1 MRLRITQPPTGN
13 IDGIT
18 LDHFRWGQV
27 YELSPT
33 LASLFLSKG
42 WAEPAPLVLLVDDQ
56 DEVRQLTA
64 RVLKVNGYDVIEA
77 LDGGDAL
84 SSLCR
89 YAPDLV
95 ILDLNMPL
103 VDGWQFREEQQRLAD
118 ERLAAIPVLLMTG
131 EEDAADHAAKLQAV
145 GLVKKP
151 FEVAHFLRAVERA
164 LPS

>member
-1 MRLRITQPPTGN
+1 MRLRITRPPTGS

-33 LASLFLSKG
+33 LASLFLSEG
-42 WAEPAPLVLLVDDQ
+42 WAEPAPLVLVVDDQ
-56 DEVRQLTA
+56 DEVRELTV
-64 RVLKVNGYDVIEA
+64 RVLKSHGYDVIEA

-95 ILDLNMPL
+95 ILDLNMPAM
-103 VDGWQFREEQQRLAD
+103 DGWQFRAEQQRLTD

-131 EEDAADHAAKLQAV
+131 EEDADEHAEKLRVA

-151 FEVAHFLRAVERA
+151 FEVAQFLKAVQRA
-164 LPS
+164 LPC

>member
-1 MRLRITQPPTGN
+1 MRLRITQSPTGSV
-13 IDGIT
+13 DGIR

-27 YELSPT
+27 YELSST
-33 LASLFLSKG
+33 LAALFLAKG

-95 ILDLNMPL
+95 ILDLNMPS
-103 VDGWQFREEQQRLAD
+103 VNGWQFRAEQQRLAD

-131 EEDAADHAAKLQAV
+131 EEDAAEHAEKLRAV

-151 FEVAHFLRAVERA
+151 FEVTQLLKAVQRA
-164 LPS
+164 LPC

>member
-1 MRLRITQPPTGN
+1 MRLRITQPPTGS

-42 WAEPAPLVLLVDDQ
+42 WAEPAPLVLVVDDQ
-56 DEVRQLTA
+56 DEVRQLTV
-64 RVLKVNGYDVIEA
+64 RLLRVNGYDVIEA

-95 ILDLNMPL
+95 ILDLNMPS
-103 VDGWQFREEQQRLAD
+103 VNGWQFRAEQQRLPD

-131 EEDAADHAAKLQAV
+131 EEDADEHAEKLRVA

-151 FEVAHFLRAVERA
+151 FEVAQFLKAVQRV
-164 LPS
+164 LPC